1 MSELFYSKDH
11 EWIRFE
17 DATTATIGVSK
28 FAVEQLGDIVH
39 IEINDMGSE
48 VEAEDSFGTI
58 ESTKTVS
65 DLYLPISG
73 TITAINEDLIESPE
87 SLQGAEDGT
96 KWLAKIK
103 YTKKDRELMSDTE
116 YQKFIED

>member
-39 IEINDMGSE
+39 IEINNMGSE

-87 SLQGAEDGT
+87 SLQGADDGV
-96 KWLAKIK
+96 KWLAKIT
-103 YTKKDRELMSDTE
+103 YTKKDGELMSGTE

>member
-1 MSELFYSKDH
+1 MAELFYSKDH
-11 EWIRFE
+11 EWIRF
-17 DATTATIGVSK
+17 DDSTTASVGVTK

-39 IEINDMGSE
+39 IEINDIDSE

-87 SLQGAEDGT
+87 SLQDADDGI
-96 KWLAKIK
+96 KWIAKIK
-103 YTKKDRELMSDTE
+103 YTKKDGELMSKTE